1 MPQSENDP
9 ENPAEQAE
17 SEQAESEQAAAK
29 KKTAKKATA
38 KKATAKKTSRSKKAA
53 PEAGSRGLVATA
65 TATVADDLPES
76 VVTLQGAI
84 AADGGQV
91 LACYREPI
99 GGHFTILAALPI
111 DKVAPTPF
119 QRDLSVT
126 HAKRLTEVIDKL
138 DRFLDPI
145 ITVRGP
151 EGGYW
156 TPNGNHRLTAVK
168 NLGGSSIVALVVPEA
183 EVAYKIL
190 ALNTE
195 KAHNVREK
203 ALEVIR
209 MARSLAELDPE
220 RPEADFALEFEEAQ
234 LLTLGACYER
244 KGRFSGSAY
253 TVVLKRVEGFSS
265 LPLPQALPLR
275 EARATALMALD
286 DVVSEVVAALKAK
299 GLDSPYLKTF
309 VVARCNPLRFIK
321 GDVPSWEEVVATMT
335 ERAKGFDTAKVD
347 AGQLASTGGPTD
359 D

>member
-1 MPQSENDP
+1 MATTDEKTPKKT
-9 ENPAEQAE
+9 PAA
-17 SEQAESEQAAAK
+17 
-29 KKTAKKATA
+29 KKTAKKST
-38 KKATAKKTSRSKKAA
+38 RSKKAA
-53 PEAGSRGLVATA
+53 PEPGSRGLAASATA
-65 TATVADDLPES
+65 VAVADVPEA

-99 GGHFTILAALPI
+99 GGHYTILAALPI

-119 QRDLSVT
+119 QRDLSAT
-126 HAKRLTEVIDKL
+126 HAKKLTVVIDKL

-145 ITVRGP
+145 IAMRAP

-156 TPNGNHRLTAVK
+156 TPNGNHRLTAVR
-168 NLGGSSIVALVVPEA
+168 NLGGASIIALVVPEA

-209 MARSLAELDPE
+209 MARSLAELDP
-220 RPEADFALEFEEAQ
+220 RPESDFALEFEEAQ

-253 TVVLKRVEGFSS
+253 TVVLKRVEGFLE
-265 LPLPQALPLR
+265 LPLPQALPVR
-275 EARATALMALD
+275 EARATALLALD
-286 DVVSEVVAALKAK
+286 EVVSEMVAALKAK

-335 ERAKGFDTAKVD
+335 ERARAFDTSNVD
-347 AGQLASTGGPTD
+347 AGQLANTSGPAD